1 MGTHLSLTPK
11 TPDKMRVLLALT
23 LLVAGALAGGKEKRE
38 MEMWMKMK
46 AMEGCF
52 GEELVKDHMIK
63 MKRSAAKCMRV
74 EAPELELPMF
84 ENSFRFANAMSRTPR
99 RGMGMGG
106 KKSMMKTFMMMQ
118 MFSDMMDS
126 GSNRLQK
133 RSHHEGEEGDF
144 DLGSKLHEKLE
155 HKKEHMEEMYGNMTC
170 MLRECQ
176 VLDSENKFYPE
187 GIKMEWDEWK
197 NKIEDDWL
205 RSQLE
210 KYCDQCI
217 EFAENL
223 PQSMLDDCPWGGEMV
238 KTKMYMKCM
247 MKKKVKTCMRK
258 DIKDKLEE
266 HFGGVDK
273 LVKETKIPEY
283 ELYEIV
289 KQMLKGPEMMMM
301 EMS

>member
-1 MGTHLSLTPK
+1 MGTHLSLAPK

-23 LLVAGALAGGKEKRE
+23 LLVAGVLAGGKEKRE

-52 GEELVKDHMIK
+52 GEDLVKDHMIK

-74 EAPELELPMF
+74 ETPELELPMF
-84 ENSFRFANAMSRTPR
+84 ENSYRFANAMSRTPR
-99 RGMGMGG
+99 GQGSSKMD
-106 KKSMMKTFMMMQ
+106 MMKTFMMMK
-118 MFSDMMDS
+118 MFSEMMDS
-126 GSNRLQK
+126 GNGIQK
-133 RSHHEGEEGDF
+133 RAADEDVY

-197 NKIEDDWL
+197 NKIE
-205 RSQLE
+205 
-210 KYCDQCI
+210 
-217 EFAENL
+217 
-223 PQSMLDDCPWGGEMV
+223 DDCPWGGEMV

-289 KQMLKGPEMMMM
+289 KQMLKGPEMM
-301 EMS
+301 

>member
-1 MGTHLSLTPK
+1 
-11 TPDKMRVLLALT
+11 
-23 LLVAGALAGGKEKRE
+23 
-38 MEMWMKMK
+38 
-46 AMEGCF
+46 
-52 GEELVKDHMIK
+52 
-63 MKRSAAKCMRV
+63 
-74 EAPELELPMF
+74 
-84 ENSFRFANAMSRTPR
+84 
-99 RGMGMGG
+99 
-106 KKSMMKTFMMMQ
+106 
-118 MFSDMMDS
+118 
-126 GSNRLQK
+126 
-133 RSHHEGEEGDF
+133 
-144 DLGSKLHEKLE
+144 
-155 HKKEHMEEMYGNMTC
+155 MTC

-197 NKIEDDWL
+197 NKIEDDRL

-223 PQSMLDDCPWGGEMV
+223 PQSMLE
-238 KTKMYMKCM
+238 
-247 MKKKVKTCMRK
+247 KKVKTCMRK

>member
-1 MGTHLSLTPK
+1 
-11 TPDKMRVLLALT
+11 
-23 LLVAGALAGGKEKRE
+23 
-38 MEMWMKMK
+38 
-46 AMEGCF
+46 
-52 GEELVKDHMIK
+52 
-63 MKRSAAKCMRV
+63 
-74 EAPELELPMF
+74 
-84 ENSFRFANAMSRTPR
+84 MSRTPR
-99 RGMGMGG
+99 GPGGMGG
-106 KKSMMKTFMMMQ
+106 KRNMMKTFMMMK
-118 MFSDMMDS
+118 MFSEMMD
-126 GSNRLQK
+126 GGNGIQK
-133 RSHHEGEEGDF
+133 RAADDDVY

-155 HKKEHMEEMYGNMTC
+155 
-170 MLRECQ
+170 L
-176 VLDSENKFYPE
+176 
-187 GIKMEWDEWK
+187 KMEWDEMK

>member
-52 GEELVKDHMIK
+52 GEDLVKDHMIK

-74 EAPELELPMF
+74 ETPEFELPMF
-84 ENSFRFANAMSRTPR
+84 ENSYRFANAMSRTPR
-99 RGMGMGG
+99 GQGSDKMN
-106 KKSMMKTFMMMQ
+106 MMKTFMMMQ
-118 MFSDMMDS
+118 MFSEMMDS

-133 RSHHEGEEGDF
+133 RSHHEGDEDEF

-197 NKIEDDWL
+197 NKIEYDWL
-205 RSQLE
+205 RSQL
-210 KYCDQCI
+210 
-217 EFAENL
+217 
-223 PQSMLDDCPWGGEMV
+223 V
-238 KTKMYMKCM
+238 T
-247 MKKKVKTCMRK
+247 
-258 DIKDKLEE
+258 
-266 HFGGVDK
+266 
-273 LVKETKIPEY
+273 ETKIPEY

>member
-23 LLVAGALAGGKEKRE
+23 LLVASVLAGGKEKRE

-52 GEELVKDHMIK
+52 GEDLVKDHMIK

-74 EAPELELPMF
+74 ETPELELPMF
-84 ENSFRFANAMSRTPR
+84 ENSYRFANAMSRTPR
-99 RGMGMGG
+99 GQGSSKMN
-106 KKSMMKTFMMMQ
+106 MMKTFMMMK
-118 MFSDMMDS
+118 MFSEMMDS
-126 GSNRLQK
+126 GNGIQK
-133 RSHHEGEEGDF
+133 RAADEDVY

-187 GIKMEWDEWK
+187 GIKME
-197 NKIEDDWL
+197 
-205 RSQLE
+205 
-210 KYCDQCI
+210 
-217 EFAENL
+217 
-223 PQSMLDDCPWGGEMV
+223 LDDCPWGGEMV

>member
-1 MGTHLSLTPK
+1 
-11 TPDKMRVLLALT
+11 MRVLLALT
-23 LLVAGALAGGKEKRE
+23 LLVAG
-38 MEMWMKMK
+38 
-46 AMEGCF
+46 CF
-52 GEELVKDHMIK
+52 GEDLVKDHMIK

-74 EAPELELPMF
+74 ETPELELPMF
-84 ENSFRFANAMSRTPR
+84 ENSYRFANAMSRTPR
-99 RGMGMGG
+99 GQGSAKMN
-106 KKSMMKTFMMMQ
+106 MMKTFMMMK
-118 MFSDMMDS
+118 MFSEMMD
-126 GSNRLQK
+126 GGNRLQK
-133 RSHHEGEEGDF
+133 RSHHEGDEDEF

-273 LVKETKIPEY
+273 LVTETKIPEY

>member
-1 MGTHLSLTPK
+1 
-11 TPDKMRVLLALT
+11 MRVLLALT
-23 LLVAGALAGGKEKRE
+23 ILVVGALAGGKEKQE
-38 MEMWMKMK
+38 MEIWMKMK

-52 GEELVKDHMIK
+52 GEDLVKEHMIK

-84 ENSFRFANAMSRTPR
+84 ENSFRFANSMARAPR
-99 RGMGMGG
+99 FGG
-106 KKSMMKTFMMMQ
+106 KMRKGGGFKNTMQTFMMMK
-118 MFSDMMDS
+118 MFSEMMD
-126 GSNRLQK
+126 GGNGIQK
-133 RSHHEGEEGDF
+133 RAADEDVY

-155 HKKEHMEEMYGNMTC
+155 HKKEHMEQMYGNMTC

-176 VLDSENKFYPE
+176 VLDSQDKFYPQ
-187 GIKMEWDEWK
+187 GIKMEWDEMK
-197 NKIEDDWL
+197 NKIEDPWL

-217 EFAENL
+217 EFAENI

-247 MKKKVKTCMRK
+247 MKKKFKTCMRK

>member
-1 MGTHLSLTPK
+1 
-11 TPDKMRVLLALT
+11 
-23 LLVAGALAGGKEKRE
+23 
-38 MEMWMKMK
+38 
-46 AMEGCF
+46 
-52 GEELVKDHMIK
+52 

-74 EAPELELPMF
+74 ETPELELPMF
-84 ENSFRFANAMSRTPR
+84 ENSYRFANAMSRTPR
-99 RGMGMGG
+99 GQGSDKMN
-106 KKSMMKTFMMMQ
+106 MMKTFMMMK
-118 MFSDMMDS
+118 MFSEMMD
-126 GSNRLQK
+126 GGNRLQK
-133 RSHHEGEEGDF
+133 RSHHEGD
-144 DLGSKLHEKLE
+144 
-155 HKKEHMEEMYGNMTC
+155 
-170 MLRECQ
+170 
-176 VLDSENKFYPE
+176 ENKFYPE

-258 DIKDKLEE
+258 DII
-266 HFGGVDK
+266 DK
-273 LVKETKIPEY
+273 LVTETKIPEY

-301 EMS
+301 EM

>member
-23 LLVAGALAGGKEKRE
+23 LLVVGALAGGKEKRE

-52 GEELVKDHMIK
+52 GEDLVKDHMIK

-84 ENSFRFANAMSRTPR
+84 ENSFRFANAMGRAPR
-99 RGMGMGG
+99 VGG
-106 KKSMMKTFMMMQ
+106 KMMK
-118 MFSDMMDS
+118 MFSEMMD
-126 GSNRLQK
+126 GGNGIQK
-133 RSHHEGEEGDF
+133 RAADEDVY

-155 HKKEHMEEMYGNMTC
+155 HKKEHMEQMYGNMTC

-176 VLDSENKFYPE
+176 VLNSQDKFYPE
-187 GIKMEWDEWK
+187 GIKMEWDEMK
-197 NKIEDDWL
+197 NKIEDPWL

-217 EFAENL
+217 EFAENI
-223 PQSMLDDCPWGGEMV
+223 PQSMLDDCPWGGEM
-238 KTKMYMKCM
+238 
-247 MKKKVKTCMRK
+247 VKTCMRK

-266 HFGGVDK
+266 HFGGVDE

-301 EMS
+301 ETS

>member
-52 GEELVKDHMIK
+52 GEDLVKDHMIK

-84 ENSFRFANAMSRTPR
+84 ENSYRFANAMSRTPKM
-99 RGMGMGG
+99 GMGMGG
-106 KKSMMKTFMMMQ
+106 KRNMMKTFMMMK
-118 MFSDMMDS
+118 MFSEMMD
-126 GSNRLQK
+126 GGNGIQK
-133 RSHHEGEEGDF
+133 RAADDDVY

-187 GIKMEWDEWK
+187 GIKMEWDEMK

-247 MKKKVKTCMRK
+247 MKKKFKTCMRK

>member
-1 MGTHLSLTPK
+1 MGTHLSLTSK

-52 GEELVKDHMIK
+52 GEDLVKDHMIK
-63 MKRSAAKCMRV
+63 MKRSAAKCTRV

-133 RSHHEGEEGDF
+133 RSHHEGM
-144 DLGSKLHEKLE
+144 LG
-155 HKKEHMEEMYGNMTC
+155 
-170 MLRECQ
+170 
-176 VLDSENKFYPE
+176 
-187 GIKMEWDEWK
+187 
-197 NKIEDDWL
+197 
-205 RSQLE
+205 
-210 KYCDQCI
+210 
-217 EFAENL
+217 
-223 PQSMLDDCPWGGEMV
+223 DCPWGGEMV

-273 LVKETKIPEY
+273 LVTETKIPEY

>member
-106 KKSMMKTFMMMQ
+106 KKSMMKTFMMMK
-118 MFSDMMDS
+118 MFSEMMDS
-126 GSNRLQK
+126 GNGIQKRRGRGRLRPRLQAA
-133 RSHHEGEEGDF
+133 REARAQEGAHGGDVRKH
-144 DLGSKLHEKLE
+144 DLHA
-155 HKKEHMEEMYGNMTC
+155 
-170 MLRECQ
+170 Q
-176 VLDSENKFYPE
+176 
-187 GIKMEWDEWK
+187 
-197 NKIEDDWL
+197 
-205 RSQLE
+205 
-210 KYCDQCI
+210 
-217 EFAENL
+217 
-223 PQSMLDDCPWGGEMV
+223 
-238 KTKMYMKCM
+238 
-247 MKKKVKTCMRK
+247 
-258 DIKDKLEE
+258 
-266 HFGGVDK
+266 GVPGAR
-273 LVKETKIPEY
+273 L
-283 ELYEIV
+283 
-289 KQMLKGPEMMMM
+289 
-301 EMS
+301 

>member
-23 LLVAGALAGGKEKRE
+23 LLVGALAGGKEKRE

-52 GEELVKDHMIK
+52 GEDLVKDHMIK

-74 EAPELELPMF
+74 ETPELELPMF
-84 ENSFRFANAMSRTPR
+84 ENSYRFTNAMSRTPR
-99 RGMGMGG
+99 GQGSSKMN
-106 KKSMMKTFMMMQ
+106 MMK
-118 MFSDMMDS
+118 
-126 GSNRLQK
+126 
-133 RSHHEGEEGDF
+133 
-144 DLGSKLHEKLE
+144 
-155 HKKEHMEEMYGNMTC
+155 TC

-210 KYCDQCI
+210 KYCDECI

-247 MKKKVKTCMRK
+247 MKKKFKTCMRK

-266 HFGGVDK
+266 HFGGVDE

>member
-1 MGTHLSLTPK
+1 MG
-11 TPDKMRVLLALT
+11 
-23 LLVAGALAGGKEKRE
+23 
-38 MEMWMKMK
+38 EMWMKMK

-52 GEELVKDHMIK
+52 GEDLVKDHMIK

-74 EAPELELPMF
+74 ETPELELPMF
-84 ENSFRFANAMSRTPR
+84 ENSYRFANAMSRTPR
-99 RGMGMGG
+99 GQGASKMN
-106 KKSMMKTFMMMQ
+106 MMKTFMI
-118 MFSDMMDS
+118 
-126 GSNRLQK
+126 
-133 RSHHEGEEGDF
+133 
-144 DLGSKLHEKLE
+144 
-155 HKKEHMEEMYGNMTC
+155 
-170 MLRECQ
+170 RECQ

-247 MKKKVKTCMRK
+247 MKKK
-258 DIKDKLEE
+258 
-266 HFGGVDK
+266 
-273 LVKETKIPEY
+273 
-283 ELYEIV
+283 
-289 KQMLKGPEMMMM
+289 
-301 EMS
+301 

>member
-52 GEELVKDHMIK
+52 GEDFVKDHMIK

-74 EAPELELPMF
+74 ETPELELPMF
-84 ENSFRFANAMSRTPR
+84 ENSYRFANAMSRTPR
-99 RGMGMGG
+99 GQGSSKMN
-106 KKSMMKTFMMMQ
+106 MMKTVMMMK
-118 MFSDMMDS
+118 MFS
-126 GSNRLQK
+126 
-133 RSHHEGEEGDF
+133 
-144 DLGSKLHEKLE
+144 
-155 HKKEHMEEMYGNMTC
+155 EEMDGNMTC

-247 MKKKVKTCMRK
+247 MKKKVKSCMRK

-266 HFGGVDK
+266 HFGGVDE

>member
-1 MGTHLSLTPK
+1 MG
-11 TPDKMRVLLALT
+11 
-23 LLVAGALAGGKEKRE
+23 
-38 MEMWMKMK
+38 
-46 AMEGCF
+46 
-52 GEELVKDHMIK
+52 
-63 MKRSAAKCMRV
+63 
-74 EAPELELPMF
+74 APELELPMF

-106 KKSMMKTFMMMQ
+106 KKGLMKTFMMMQ
-118 MFSDMMDS
+118 MFSDMMD
-126 GSNRLQK
+126 GNGLQK
-133 RSHHEGEEGDF
+133 RAADEDVY

-197 NKIEDDWL
+197 NKIEDSWL

-217 EFAENL
+217 EFAENI

-247 MKKKVKTCMRK
+247 MKKKIKTCMRK

>member
-1 MGTHLSLTPK
+1 
-11 TPDKMRVLLALT
+11 
-23 LLVAGALAGGKEKRE
+23 

-52 GEELVKDHMIK
+52 GEELVKAHMIK
-63 MKRSAAKCMRV
+63 MKRTADKDV
-74 EAPELELPMF
+74 Y
-84 ENSFRFANAMSRTPR
+84 
-99 RGMGMGG
+99 
-106 KKSMMKTFMMMQ
+106 
-118 MFSDMMDS
+118 
-126 GSNRLQK
+126 
-133 RSHHEGEEGDF
+133 

-258 DIKDKLEE
+258 DII
-266 HFGGVDK
+266 DK

>member
-1 MGTHLSLTPK
+1 M
-11 TPDKMRVLLALT
+11 
-23 LLVAGALAGGKEKRE
+23 
-38 MEMWMKMK
+38 MKM
-46 AMEGCF
+46 
-52 GEELVKDHMIK
+52 
-63 MKRSAAKCMRV
+63 
-74 EAPELELPMF
+74 
-84 ENSFRFANAMSRTPR
+84 
-99 RGMGMGG
+99 
-106 KKSMMKTFMMMQ
+106 
-118 MFSDMMDS
+118 FSEMMDS
-126 GSNRLQK
+126 GNGIQK
-133 RSHHEGEEGDF
+133 RAADEDVY

-155 HKKEHMEEMYGNMTC
+155 HKKEQMEEMYGNMTC

-176 VLDSENKFYPE
+176 VLDSENKF
-187 GIKMEWDEWK
+187 
-197 NKIEDDWL
+197 EDDWL

>member
-11 TPDKMRVLLALT
+11 TPDKMRVLLAIT

-38 MEMWMKMK
+38 MEKRMKMK

-52 GEELVKDHMIK
+52 GEDLVKDHMIK
-63 MKRSAAKCMRV
+63 MKKSAAKCMRV

-84 ENSFRFANAMSRTPR
+84 DNSFRFANAMSRTPR

-197 NKIEDDWL
+197 FTDDWL
-205 RSQLE
+205 KSQIY

-217 EFAENL
+217 ELAEAV
-223 PQSMLDDCPWGGEMV
+223 PQSML
-238 KTKMYMKCM
+238 
-247 MKKKVKTCMRK
+247 
-258 DIKDKLEE
+258 
-266 HFGGVDK
+266 
-273 LVKETKIPEY
+273 
-283 ELYEIV
+283 
-289 KQMLKGPEMMMM
+289 
-301 EMS
+301 